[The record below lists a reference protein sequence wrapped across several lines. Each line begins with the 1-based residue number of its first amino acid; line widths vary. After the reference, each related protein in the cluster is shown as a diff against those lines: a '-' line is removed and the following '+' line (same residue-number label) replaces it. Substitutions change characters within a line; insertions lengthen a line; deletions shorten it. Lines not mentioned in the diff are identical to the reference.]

1 MSESNAPINLLSL
14 PLGVE
19 MPALPSLKETA
30 QEIVDEDTR
39 KITEF
44 LQHEKALPEI
54 PAGMA
59 PRLVQQN
66 GGEVVT
72 VLFQIADL
80 VRAQE
85 AHLRRDGVMNWRE
98 DQEQAP

>member
-1 MSESNAPINLLSL
+1 MNTPDPTKILSF

-19 MPALPSLKETA
+19 MPALPSLRETA

-39 KITEF
+39 KIIEF

-80 VRAQE
+80 VRVQE
-85 AHLRRDGVMNWRE
+85 AHLKRGGVMNWRE
-98 DQEQAP
+98 TREQAP